1 MNLNFLYQGAGPLK
15 HVALDPAPWCTYRQF
30 VKGKKAKIFLL
41 VIELAFWRKGIILI
55 DRLTDTSSL
64 VFIQSFWR
72 KSSYT
77 DRGTDKCFFLTIEK
91 MDFLLIYFCKNKND
105 FV

>member
-64 VFIQSFWR
+64 EFIQSFWR
-72 KSSYT
+72 KSSYYL
-77 DRGTDKCFFLTIEK
+77 RQKKRSSYRNSINFGRV
-91 MDFLLIYFCKNKND
+91 LLLNE
-105 FV
+105 